1 MTNMDIAKQI
11 AAVALVVLL
20 GAAWALGIAL
30 AEESIAIFYGDKFQ
44 EKKTAGGEVYD
55 KYALTSAGKTRSY
68 RTNLRVTELENSK
81 SAGVATNDR
90 IRTAKPAVAD
100 APERAPQELGFPKTR
115 VQLDAVK

>member
-1 MTNMDIAKQI
+1 MDIAKQI

-68 RTNLRVTELENSK
+68 RTNLRVTELEN
-81 SAGVATNDR
+81 AGVATNDR